1 MDKFTKITTTVKL
14 DDTDFGEIFFS
25 AYNILHN
32 SPQTREQL
40 LQHQFMWSIIL
51 ETVVLPGYRM
61 SQKEALM
68 AIDLVFEQTNKL
80 TLIQFVI

>member
-1 MDKFTKITTTVKL
+1 MDKFTKISTTVKL
-14 DDTDFGEIFFS
+14 GDTDFTEIFFS
-25 AYNILHN
+25 AYNILQN

-51 ETVVLPGYRM
+51 ETVVLPGYRK
-61 SQKEALM
+61 SQREALM

-80 TLIQFVI
+80 TLNQFVI

>member
-1 MDKFTKITTTVKL
+1 MDKFTKISTTVKL

-51 ETVVLPGYRM
+51 ETVVLPGYRK
-61 SQKEALM
+61 SQREALM